1 MTAMH
6 AELTRVWMPRLVR
19 LSDRLRVAAR
29 GALLGAIEAGEHATL
44 WRQAGQGAGDV
55 TYGIDVPA
63 ERALDLWFE
72 ETARAEPL
80 SLLSEESGWRHA
92 GPDGRGGTRELAG
105 FDHGGA
111 RIVVDPIDGTRNL
124 MTDVRSAWSVIGLAA
139 PGASVPKL
147 ADVELGVVSEIPDSR
162 AAAFRRLSARRGER
176 CVCELRELARSSV
189 AHVKVAGE
197 RASAARDSG
206 GGVLLARR
214 ELDNGDEVRL
224 DHAYFPFFKY
234 MPDMRPEIAA
244 IEARFFERIAEREGA
259 DVRNCYDDQYI
270 SNGGQL
276 ALLALGTYRMI
287 ADVRAHLAQAR
298 GRATLTSKP
307 YDVAGAIVCARAA
320 GCVITAA
327 DGSELAFPIDTETPV
342 SFVGWVN
349 AATEARLAPHLDAAM
364 KR

>member
-1 MTAMH
+1 
-6 AELTRVWMPRLVR
+6 
-19 LSDRLRVAAR
+19 
-29 GALLGAIEAGEHATL
+29 
-44 WRQAGQGAGDV
+44 
-55 TYGIDVPA
+55 
-63 ERALDLWFE
+63 
-72 ETARAEPL
+72 
-80 SLLSEESGWRHA
+80 LSEESGWRHV
-92 GPDGRGGTRELAG
+92 GPDGRGGTVALAG
-105 FDHGGA
+105 FDHGGP

-139 PGASVPKL
+139 SGASTPML
-147 ADVELGVVSEIPDSR
+147 ADIELGVVSEIPDSR
-162 AAAFRRLSARRGER
+162 AGAYRRLSARRGER
-176 CVCELRELARSSV
+176 CVAELCSLERSGFAHVRGELSSAPIEHASAGRERSPSACDSERSS
-189 AHVKVAGE
+189 G
-197 RASAARDSG
+197 ARDTGSG
-206 GGVLLARR
+206 ALLARR

-234 MPDMRPEIAA
+234 MPDMRL
-244 IEARFFERIAEREGA
+244 ERIAAREGA

-287 ADVRAHLAQAR
+287 ADVRAHLARLR
-298 GRATLTSKP
+298 GRPTLTSKP

-349 AATEARLAPHLDAAM
+349 AATERRLAPHLAAAM
-364 KR
+364 RS